1 MGRNITDELAEWVAS
16 KEAPRRQDA
25 QAVAFLAIRADV
37 IAALD
42 AGYSMKTVWDF
53 LREKGRI
60 TSSYEAFRRHVKK
73 HIRPGSRAPSAAVP
87 STAAPTSPPPAKTVA
102 TSPGAPAGSQQA
114 PEKPDSQPVI
124 GKFNFNAKPDTGKL
138 I

>member
-37 IAALD
+37 ITALD

-73 HIRPGSRAPSAAVP
+73 HIRPGSRAVAVP
-87 STAAPTSPPPAKTVA
+87 PAA
-102 TSPGAPAGSQQA
+102 SPGVPAGSRQA
-114 PEKPDSQPVI
+114 PETPENQPVI
-124 GKFNFNAKPDTGKL
+124 GKFNFNAKPDRGKL

>member
-16 KEAPRRQDA
+16 KETHRRQDA
-25 QAVAFLAIRADV
+25 KAVAFLAIRADV

-60 TSSYEAFRRHVKK
+60 TSTYEAFRRHVKK
-73 HIRPGSRAPSAAVP
+73 HIRPGSRAPAAVVAP
-87 STAAPTSPPPAKTVA
+87 TAAPVPPSPAQAVA
-102 TSPGAPAGSQQA
+102 TSPGVPASSSKA
-114 PEKPDSQPVI
+114 PETPENQVI
-124 GKFNFNAKPDTGKL
+124 GKFNFNAKPDKGKL

>member
-1 MGRNITDELAEWVAS
+1 MGRTITDELAEWVAS

-60 TSSYEAFRRHVKK
+60 TSTYEAFRRHVKK
-73 HIRPGSRAPSAAVP
+73 HIRPGSRALAVVAP
-87 STAAPTSPPPAKTVA
+87 PTAAPTSPPPTQAVA
-102 TSPGAPAGSQQA
+102 TSRGAPASS
-114 PEKPDSQPVI
+114 PEVPEIPEHQPVI
-124 GKFNFNAKPDTGKL
+124 GKFSFNAKADKGKL